1 MGVSLTAERPSSD
14 QVAARILDGIAACV
28 TAQTPFR
35 RVLVTLYEK
44 PITPGSDA
52 SRSPILGF
60 ACRGVDPDQER
71 ELRRFIQSG
80 GSVHGGH
87 YAASAQIGRLF
98 AFTRNG
104 SHTPAACC
112 LDSRRAFSPACSW
125 HAQNALLAPFWIGGS
140 VIGQISVDDP
150 VNGVWPSSE
159 TLALLE
165 ELADVGAAALGDARE
180 LQDTL
185 EERRIL
191 RFLTESAMTGVLVI
205 VGGMAR
211 YVNGRACDL
220 LGYEEDDLRSLSPW
234 WQVIHPDDR
243 PLVWTRDGHPPSTYA
258 TIRATRRDGRQ
269 IWLASRAYPLET
281 SAGSSFVLHFYDVT
295 EHVETEALLK
305 EKALR
310 DPLTGLLNRGYFED
324 AILTEI
330 ERSRRYKR
338 PLTLMMADLARF
350 KLVNDRL
357 GHQEGDR
364 ILSGVASVLR
374 SQLRDSDWVVRFGG
388 DEFLLV
394 LPETGTGLE
403 ALEAR
408 LKSAVEAWHSSSDSG
423 ISVGIDF
430 GWATWTPELDRGSKE
445 LLREADAMLYE
456 RKAER

>member
-1 MGVSLTAERPSSD
+1 MGVSLAAERPSAD
-14 QVAARILDGIAACV
+14 RVVARILEGIATCV
-28 TAQTPFR
+28 TAQTSFR
-35 RVLVTLYEK
+35 RVLVSLYES
-44 PITPGSDA
+44 PITPGSEA
-52 SRSPILGF
+52 SRSLVLAF
-60 ACRGVDPDQER
+60 ACRGVHPDQES
-71 ELRRFIQSG
+71 EVRRFVEG
-80 GSVHGGH
+80 GGQVHGGL
-87 YAASAQIGRLF
+87 YVADARIGRLF
-98 AFTRNG
+98 AFSRNG
-104 SHTPAACC
+104 THPAASCC
-112 LDSRRAFSPACSW
+112 LPSARAFSPACSW
-125 HAQNALLAPFWIGGS
+125 QAQDVLLAPFWSGGS
-140 VIGQISVDDP
+140 VIGQVSVDDP
-150 VNGVWPSSE
+150 VDGAWPSSK

-165 ELADVGAAALGDARE
+165 ELADVGTVALRDARE
-180 LQDTL
+180 LQSVS
-185 EERRIL
+185 EECKIL
-191 RFLTESAMTGVLVI
+191 QFLTESAMTGVLVI
-205 VGGMAR
+205 EKGAAR
-211 YVNGRACDL
+211 YVNGRACGL
-220 LGYEEDDLRSLSPW
+220 LGYEEDELRSLNPW

-243 PLVWTRDGHPPSTYA
+243 PSVWMHDNHPPSVRG
-258 TIRATRRDGRQ
+258 TIRAIRRDGRL
-269 IWLASRAYPLET
+269 IWLASRAYPMEPHA
-281 SAGSSFVLHFYDVT
+281 SGAFVLHFYDVT
-295 EHVETEALLK
+295 DHVEAEALLK

-408 LKSAVEAWHSSSDSG
+408 LKAAVEAWRSSSDPG
-423 ISVGIDF
+423 IGIGVDF
-430 GWATWTPELDRGSKE
+430 GWATWTPEHDRGSTE
-445 LLREADAMLYE
+445 LVREADAMLYE